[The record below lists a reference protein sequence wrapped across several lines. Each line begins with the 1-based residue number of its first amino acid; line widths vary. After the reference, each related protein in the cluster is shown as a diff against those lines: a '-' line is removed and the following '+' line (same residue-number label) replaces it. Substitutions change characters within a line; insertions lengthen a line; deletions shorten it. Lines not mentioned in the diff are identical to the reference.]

1 MRKLVCDEPKNMISE
16 RKKIVSGMILAGF
29 SSYYSAFS
37 NRREMSFPRETVR
50 NETRISIVEI
60 HFNLILNSSSYI
72 LQFEYFNKDAIF

>member
-1 MRKLVCDEPKNMISE
+1 MRKLVCDEPKNTISE
-16 RKKIVSGMILAGF
+16 RKKIVSGMILAG
-29 SSYYSAFS
+29 FS

-72 LQFEYFNKDAIF
+72 HQLEYFNKDAIF